1 MGAGSQ
7 LAVAQV
13 GFAMPK
19 RRCGQGSIFNRLFQ
33 TRG

>member
-13 GFAMPK
+13 GFSMPK
-19 RRCGQGSIFNRLFQ
+19 RRCGQGSIFYCLFQ
-33 TRG
+33 APG